1 MPHEAL
7 LVSDEMDVETLA
19 ARLRE
24 REAIVERLQRELEET
39 NRGVVALYAE
49 LDERAEALKRA
60 SDLKSAFLSNVS
72 HELRTP
78 IVSVI
83 NLTRLMLEDGPG
95 AQPLGE
101 EARRSLGFISR
112 AAQTLYEMVN
122 DLLDLAKIEAG
133 KVDVRIAP
141 VRLADVFSALRGMFR
156 PLVNADR
163 VAQVFAAPP
172 PDLELATDE
181 GKLSQILR
189 NLISNA
195 VKFTERGEVRV
206 TASVPEPGHVS
217 IEVADTGVG
226 IAPEHL
232 ERIFH
237 EFEQVEGT
245 HQRRVRGTGL
255 GLPLSRRMAGLLGG
269 TIDVTSVP
277 RRGSVFTLRMPM
289 HTPIPANE
297 ATESGGAE

>member
-1 MPHEAL
+1 MRHEAV
-7 LVSDEMDVETLA
+7 LVSDGMDVEAFTAQIRDRDAL
-19 ARLRE
+19 
-24 REAIVERLQRELEET
+24 VERLQRELDET

-83 NLTRLMLEDGPG
+83 NLTRLMLEDGAG
-95 AQPLGE
+95 APPLGE
-101 EARRSLGFISR
+101 ETRRSLGFVSR

-133 KVDVRIAP
+133 KVDIRIVP
-141 VRLADVFSALRGMFR
+141 VRVADVFAALRGMFR
-156 PLVNADR
+156 SLVDADR
-163 VAQVFAAPP
+163 VALVFTEPP
-172 PDLELATDE
+172 PDLILATDE

-195 VKFTERGEVRV
+195 VKFTERGDVRV
-206 TASVPEPGHVS
+206 SVSAPGSGQVA
-217 IEVADTGVG
+217 IVVADTGVG

-255 GLPLSRRMAGLLGG
+255 GLPLARRMAGLLGG

-277 RRGSVFTLRMPM
+277 GRGSVFTLRMPM
-289 HTPIPANE
+289 HSPIPAND
-297 ATESGGAE
+297 ASAAGGDA